1 MPPAAHH
8 RDGSTKEVGKVCF
21 FCYFLR
27 LKLGN
32 DYLDIKPSLLCA
44 CRACMLASMVRI
56 NLVVSPCIFS
66 YSI

>member
-32 DYLDIKPSLLCA
+32 DYLDIK
-44 CRACMLASMVRI
+44 LAYCVH
-56 NLVVSPCIFS
+56 VVPVC
-66 YSI
+66 